1 MDEPSD
7 DDRPWTEAEWER
19 FMYESDVRNARY
31 GDLLE
36 TFHDHPDCQEIVER
50 EMGWD
55 KIEISDELA
64 GNHGGAQ
71 AEIEEEDQERAGLG
85 LDAEDSEEAEEFDDR
100 RNIPGYAEVPG
111 YAEAFDWALHVHEK
125 LQPFVR
131 LLKEPEPDDPLIVAY
146 GQSMIVA
153 AKIVGGD
160 AMGRHE
166 ETMLCANIACLK
178 RALTAANNS
187 LEALQS
193 LRTGGDPP
201 ADVADDLLSEGHHVR
216 ELMESRNTELRARVW
231 WE

>member
-36 TFHDHPDCQEIVER
+36 TFHDHPDCHEIVER

-55 KIEISDELA
+55 KIEISDELQEMMA
-64 GNHGGAQ
+64 ETQ
-71 AEIEEEDQERAGLG
+71 AEIEAEDQERADLG

-100 RNIPGYAEVPG
+100 RNVPG

-125 LQPFVR
+125 LQPFVQ
-131 LLKEPEPDDPLIVAY
+131 LLEEPEPDDPLIVAY

-160 AMGRHE
+160 AMSRHE

-193 LRTGGDPP
+193 LRTGGDLP
-201 ADVADDLLSEGHHVR
+201 ADVADELLSEGHHVR
-216 ELMESRNTELRARVW
+216 QLVESRITELRARVW